1 MVRTKKSKPDEQEE
15 KKKKKF
21 LLLILL
27 ACFSFAAAVLAG
39 YAFLALTGNPNGE
52 SGSTIVEIAPDE
64 GEDSG
69 SVDAS
74 LRYKGFATLNSDEGV
89 IELDFANPAKSRKS
103 LTIDIVANVNGKD
116 VVLATT
122 DRIQPG
128 HKIVTVKANSGQTI
142 EKGNYQGKFVV
153 HFYGDNNK
161 EEIVNSEIEIKVY
174 VK

>member
-1 MVRTKKSKPDEQEE
+1 MARTKNPKQDEQEE

-52 SGSTIVEIAPDE
+52 SGSTIVEIAPED

-74 LRYKGFATLNSDEGV
+74 LRYKGYATLNSDEGV
-89 IELDFANPAKSRKS
+89 IELDFANPAKARKS
-103 LTIDIVANVNGKD
+103 LTIDIIATVDGKD
-116 VVLATT
+116 ITLATT
-122 DRIQPG
+122 DKVEPG
-128 HKIVTVKANSGQTI
+128 HKVVNVKANSGVSI
-142 EKGNYQGKFVV
+142 KKGNYQGKFVV